1 MPIIELPEEVPVEA
15 WQPDRKIVAAAIA
28 AIIAWL
34 AQLIVAV
41 DVPPGIEA
49 AVAVV
54 VAYLVPGTAD
64 APLSDHPGDHNVSAE
79 DLPTFTH
86 HEDDRER

>member
-1 MPIIELPEEVPVEA
+1 MEA

-28 AIIAWL
+28 AILAWL
-34 AQLIVAV
+34 IQLTVGV

-54 VAYLVPGTAD
+54 VAYLVPSTRKVPIG
-64 APLSDHPGDHNVSAE
+64 GDDE
-79 DLPTFTH
+79 
-86 HEDDRER
+86 